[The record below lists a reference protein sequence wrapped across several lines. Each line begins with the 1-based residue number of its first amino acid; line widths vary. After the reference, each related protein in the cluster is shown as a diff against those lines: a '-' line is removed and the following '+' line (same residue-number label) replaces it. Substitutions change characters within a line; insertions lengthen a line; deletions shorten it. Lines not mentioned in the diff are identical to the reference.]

1 MSSNPIIGSPPR
13 SGTIKRTVSFP
24 GAGASDRA
32 EAGYGSTPGDAP
44 STSSDWTDASR
55 VRVAGRLLLTIAV
68 FGILGSL
75 LPFFAV
81 GWANKLGT
89 PSVSR
94 TGASVSA
101 LQSLQSMPAVS
112 ALGQAP
118 GEGDANLLGT
128 PLKPC
133 SSSDQGST
141 GWTRSGSCAWSPDDS
156 GYHEVRTRHAARPE
170 RAPARDRDPH
180 LASSSFQH
188 PSPCA
193 SEESF
198 SFFTDVFLGAFHLTF
213 STASRRERLRYA

>member
-1 MSSNPIIGSPPR
+1 MSSNPMIGSPTR
-13 SGTIKRTVSFP
+13 SGAVKRTVSFP
-24 GAGASDRA
+24 AAGASDRA
-32 EAGYGSTPGDAP
+32 EAGYGSTPDAP
-44 STSSDWTDASR
+44 SAPEWTDASR

-89 PSVSR
+89 PSISR
-94 TGASVSA
+94 TGASVSG

-133 SSSDQGST
+133 SSSDQAST

-156 GYHEVRTRHAARPE
+156 GYHEVRRRHAARLE
-170 RAPARDRDPH
+170 RSLDRVRDPP
-180 LASSSFQH
+180 LASSSSFQH
-188 PSPCA
+188 P
-193 SEESF
+193 
-198 SFFTDVFLGAFHLTF
+198 
-213 STASRRERLRYA
+213 TARREKRRAMSTDSRAGSFH

>member
-13 SGTIKRTVSFP
+13 SGAIKRTVSFP

-94 TGASVSA
+94 TGASVSG

-156 GYHEVRTRHAARPE
+156 GYHEVRRRHAARPE

-180 LASSSFQH
+180 L
-188 PSPCA
+188 
-193 SEESF
+193 
-198 SFFTDVFLGAFHLTF
+198 VFIV
-213 STASRRERLRYA
+213 STPLSVRF

>member
-1 MSSNPIIGSPPR
+1 
-13 SGTIKRTVSFP
+13 
-24 GAGASDRA
+24 
-32 EAGYGSTPGDAP
+32 
-44 STSSDWTDASR
+44 
-55 VRVAGRLLLTIAV
+55 
-68 FGILGSL
+68 
-75 LPFFAV
+75 V

-94 TGASVSA
+94 TGASVSG

-112 ALGQAP
+112 ALGQVP

-156 GYHEVRTRHAARPE
+156 GYHEVRRHHAARPE

-180 LASSSFQH
+180 LASSSF
-188 PSPCA
+188 
-193 SEESF
+193 
-198 SFFTDVFLGAFHLTF
+198 
-213 STASRRERLRYA
+213 STPLSARF

>member
-13 SGTIKRTVSFP
+13 SGAIKRTVSFP

-89 PSVSR
+89 PSISR
-94 TGASVSA
+94 TGASVSG

-112 ALGQAP
+112 SLGQAP
-118 GEGDANLLGT
+118 GESDANLLGT

-133 SSSDQGST
+133 SSSDQAST

-156 GYHEVRTRHAARPE
+156 GYHEVRRRHAARPE
-170 RAPARDRDPH
+170 RP
-180 LASSSFQH
+180 
-188 PSPCA
+188 
-193 SEESF
+193 
-198 SFFTDVFLGAFHLTF
+198 
-213 STASRRERLRYA
+213 STASEIPLSRLVIVSTPQARREKRRASD

>member
-13 SGTIKRTVSFP
+13 SGAIKRTVSFP

-94 TGASVSA
+94 TGASVSG

-156 GYHEVRTRHAARPE
+156 GYHEVRRRHAARPE
-170 RAPARDRDPH
+170 RP
-180 LASSSFQH
+180 
-188 PSPCA
+188 
-193 SEESF
+193 
-198 SFFTDVFLGAFHLTF
+198 
-213 STASRRERLRYA
+213 STASEIPLSRLVIVSTPQARREKRRASD

>member
-1 MSSNPIIGSPPR
+1 MSSNPIIGSTPR
-13 SGTIKRTVSFP
+13 SGAIKRTVSFP
-24 GAGASDRA
+24 GAGAADRA

-44 STSSDWTDASR
+44 STSPDWTDASR

-94 TGASVSA
+94 TGASVSG

-112 ALGQAP
+112 ALGQVP

-156 GYHEVRTRHAARPE
+156 GYHEVRRRHAARPE

-180 LASSSFQH
+180 LASSSF
-188 PSPCA
+188 
-193 SEESF
+193 
-198 SFFTDVFLGAFHLTF
+198 
-213 STASRRERLRYA
+213 STPLSARF

>member
-1 MSSNPIIGSPPR
+1 MSSSPIIGSPPR
-13 SGTIKRTVSFP
+13 SGAIKRTVSFP
-24 GAGASDRA
+24 GAGPSDRA
-32 EAGYGSTPGDAP
+32 EAGYGSTPGEAP
-44 STSSDWTDASR
+44 STSNDWTDASR

-94 TGASVSA
+94 TGASVSG

-156 GYHEVRTRHAARPE
+156 GYHEVRRRHAARPE
-170 RAPARDRDPH
+170 RP
-180 LASSSFQH
+180 
-188 PSPCA
+188 
-193 SEESF
+193 
-198 SFFTDVFLGAFHLTF
+198 
-213 STASRRERLRYA
+213 STASEIPLSRLVIVSTPQARREKRRASD

>member
-13 SGTIKRTVSFP
+13 SGAIKRTVSFP
-24 GAGASDRA
+24 GAGAADRA

-94 TGASVSA
+94 TGASVSG

-156 GYHEVRTRHAARPE
+156 GYHEVRRRHAARPE
-170 RAPARDRDPH
+170 RALARDRDPH

>member
-13 SGTIKRTVSFP
+13 SGAIKRTVSFP

-94 TGASVSA
+94 TGASVSG

-118 GEGDANLLGT
+118 GEGDASLLGT

-156 GYHEVRTRHAARPE
+156 GYHEVRRRHAARPE

-180 LASSSFQH
+180 L
-188 PSPCA
+188 
-193 SEESF
+193 
-198 SFFTDVFLGAFHLTF
+198 VFIV
-213 STASRRERLRYA
+213 STPLSVRF

>member
-1 MSSNPIIGSPPR
+1 MSSSPIIGSPPR
-13 SGTIKRTVSFP
+13 SGAIKRTVSFP
-24 GAGASDRA
+24 GAGPSDRA
-32 EAGYGSTPGDAP
+32 EAGYGSTPGEAP
-44 STSSDWTDASR
+44 STSNDWTDASR

-94 TGASVSA
+94 TGASVSG
-101 LQSLQSMPAVS
+101 LQSLQSMPATS

-118 GEGDANLLGT
+118 GEDANLLGT

-133 SSSDQGST
+133 SSSDQMST

-156 GYHEVRTRHAARPE
+156 GYHEVRRPPAACPKRSL
-170 RAPARDRDPH
+170 ARGRDPLSRRRH
-180 LASSSFQH
+180 RFQH
-188 PSPCA
+188 PRA
-193 SEESF
+193 
-198 SFFTDVFLGAFHLTF
+198 
-213 STASRRERLRYA
+213 RREKHLL